1 MFNFNQS
8 KKKNCKKLI
17 NLNFYIQLINNNM
30 KTSKSVSDS
39 LKYQKLPSETFEI
52 SSNFF
57 LSTDDT
63 VSVSFFKC
71 TNLFL

>member
-1 MFNFNQS
+1 
-8 KKKNCKKLI
+8 
-17 NLNFYIQLINNNM
+17 M

-39 LKYQKLPSETFEI
+39 LKYQKLPSETPFEI

-71 TNLFL
+71 TNFSLTIFIIF